1 MPFSARLPA
10 GSPQGGCVAGQN
22 DFSICRRRECR
33 LSCCIFYCT
42 SVYIK
47 TGKKAKPKIY
57 CAIGVTTMKNR
68 IIAIIEIIIS
78 YCKSTKNW
86 VLYGI
91 FWACAPYWAM
101 RVCQK
106 IVGYKI
112 SLPDIASDY
121 ILLIFAVSVNL
132 LSNKTDFSD
141 VFSKSTNLGIRF
153 IKAVA
158 SIFAIGG
165 MIFFGTVYLSL
176 YTGFASAEILEMLA
190 SPDSGLRSVLYIATV
205 CLVIDGLLGAILKM
219 VEHYNNRNNTAN
231 DSAEQ
236 KEGANR

>member
-1 MPFSARLPA
+1 MAVLFPRSIPRDQPISIPRSFLCHSVARLPA

-106 IVGYKI
+106 I
-112 SLPDIASDY
+112 
-121 ILLIFAVSVNL
+121 
-132 LSNKTDFSD
+132 DFSD

-153 IKAVA
+153 IKFV
-158 SIFAIGG
+158 F
-165 MIFFGTVYLSL
+165 
-176 YTGFASAEILEMLA
+176 
-190 SPDSGLRSVLYIATV
+190 
-205 CLVIDGLLGAILKM
+205 DGL
-219 VEHYNNRNNTAN
+219 
-231 DSAEQ
+231 
-236 KEGANR
+236 